1 MKQMYA
7 DFCGAQNQ
15 LLVTIALYW
24 VVCAHRVEIFK

>member
-1 MKQMYA
+1 MYA

-24 VVCAHRVEIFK
+24 VVCTHRIDKFVR